1 MGLSEDTI
9 TRPDIHADTTRPSG
23 LCVAGSIPANSNLA
37 VSSFFYHHHPRL
49 FRRHFEEA
57 RKVGS
62 GEVGR
67 PCGGLAPPPP
77 EHNNNIRVPKKCVP
91 HSFWPFT
98 NCLST

>member
-9 TRPDIHADTTRPSG
+9 TRPDILADTTRPSG

-67 PCGGLAPPPP
+67 PCGGPAPPPP
-77 EHNNNIRVPKKCVP
+77 PSNTTTTFECQRSVSHI
-91 HSFWPFT
+91 PFGLLPT
-98 NCLST
+98 A